1 MRIAIV
7 GTGAMGLLFT
17 YLLSKEEGSDIWLL
31 DIHPER
37 EETIRK
43 EGLFVEGVSGDHH
56 VRPQIT
62 VKPENIGEADLV
74 ILCVKSPDTYEAARN
89 ATPLI
94 GTDTGVLT
102 LQNGLGNIES
112 IEQAVG
118 PGRAFGGTT
127 SMGATVLAP
136 NRIRHAGWGE
146 TIIGEPT
153 GDKTQRAEAIL
164 ETFRL
169 AGLDVSFTDNL
180 PGLLWS
186 KLIINVGIN
195 ALTAL
200 TRIHNGRLIDH
211 EGTRTVMK
219 MAVEEAAQVAQ
230 ALGIRLALR
239 PSCRQGGR
247 GLRGNGG
254 KHRVHAAGRSERE
267 EDRDRADQRCC
278 GPGSRQARNPHTRE
292 RNVAGAGQD
301 ARGEL
306 RRAYQ
311 GVTSHGHTDR
321 SRNQTRTP

>member
-1 MRIAIV
+1 MYMRIAIV

-56 VRPQIT
+56 VHPQIT

-89 ATPLI
+89 ATPLV
-94 GTDTGVLT
+94 GTDTGILT

-136 NRIRHAGWGE
+136 NRVRHAGWGE

-153 GDKTQRAEAIL
+153 GNKTERAEAIL

-200 TRIHNGRLIDH
+200 TRVHNGRLIDH

-230 ALGIRLALR
+230 ALGIRLLYDH
-239 PSCRQGGR
+239 PVE
-247 GLRGNGG
+247 
-254 KHRVHAAGRSERE
+254 K
-267 EDRDRADQRCC
+267 
-278 GPGSRQARNPHTRE
+278 
-292 RNVAGAGQD
+292 VAGVCEATAGNIASMLQD
-301 ARGEL
+301 VLKEKRTEIEQINGAVVREAARLGI
-306 RRAYQ
+306 
-311 GVTSHGHTDR
+311 
-321 SRNQTRTP
+321 RTPVNETLLGLVRTLEESYAERIKG

>member
-74 ILCVKSPDTYEAARN
+74 ILCVKSPDTYEATRN

-136 NRIRHAGWGE
+136 NRVRHAGWGE

-153 GDKTQRAEAIL
+153 GNKTERAEAIL

-230 ALGIRLALR
+230 ALGIRLLYDR
-239 PSCRQGGR
+239 PVE
-247 GLRGNGG
+247 
-254 KHRVHAAGRSERE
+254 K
-267 EDRDRADQRCC
+267 
-278 GPGSRQARNPHTRE
+278 
-292 RNVAGAGQD
+292 VAGVCEATAGNIASMLQD
-301 ARGEL
+301 VLKEKRTEIEQINGAVVREAARLGI
-306 RRAYQ
+306 
-311 GVTSHGHTDR
+311 
-321 SRNQTRTP
+321 RTPVNETLLGLVRTLEESYAERIKG